1 MPDSTQPTGDEHGGS
16 ESAGQQIPTLARP
29 VEQLYGMPL
38 KYRWEVTRRHPYYIE
53 WWDSMSEMRQTS
65 SQDEIDVAQC
75 AFSLLTRIGVSR
87 ADYSPCMEFDEIALS
102 GPTQGWLV
110 GGIQLQTYRQL
121 LGLLI
126 AGLPPEAL
134 ESAGQLLAHAS
145 QNSEQGRFEALYRLS
160 TQKDERYDQ
169 HTGHPIVRI
178 SSNLSANVLS
188 DDVSGFIDQ
197 WRGPQSSERRM
208 RTDKYDEYLA
218 VWDRHEGWNAGRYD
232 VLAEQPFPKIAQE
245 MGITTSTAF
254 NQYRSAF
261 EMISGHPYS
270 LTTWIQL
277 FGNSKWSPDVVGEF
291 AKAVTKRRAGMPIAS
306 ESAAIPLARVDRSH
320 PNDMRINSKQ
330 LSTDI
335 AVASLTMDIESLI
348 SDGRSD
354 EEICKELELKNPEI
368 VAAFRSRPKPRM

>member
-16 ESAGQQIPTLARP
+16 ESAGQRIPTLARP

-38 KYRWEVTRRHPYYIE
+38 KYRWEVTRRHPYYIQ
-53 WWDSMSEMRQTS
+53 WWDYVSEIRQTLP
-65 SQDEIDVAQC
+65 QDQIDTAQC

-87 ADYSPCMEFDEIALS
+87 ADYAPCMEFDEIALS

-134 ESAGQLLAHAS
+134 ESAGRLLAHAS

-270 LTTWIQL
+270 LPTWIQL
-277 FGNSKWSPDVVGEF
+277 FGSSKWSPDVADAF
-291 AKAVTKRRAGMPIAS
+291 ARAVAKRRAGMPRAS
-306 ESAAIPLARVDRSH
+306 GFAAKPRARLDRSN
-320 PNDMRINSKQ
+320 PYDMRAKSVEI
-330 LSTDI
+330 STDSG
-335 AVASLTMDIESLI
+335 VAALTSDIETLI
-348 SDGRSD
+348 SNGRSD
-354 EEICKELELKNPEI
+354 EEICDELELKNPEI
-368 VAAFRSRPKPRM
+368 VAVFRSHPKPRM